1 MKYILWCCV
10 LLLGLSSCD
19 NSKELTPRIE
29 EIIDSEIVIPTPRLT
44 YEEQDILDAE
54 QKAFDEALAERAS
67 E

>member
-1 MKYILWCCV
+1 MKYILWCC
-10 LLLGLSSCD
+10 LLSLGLLSCD

-54 QKAFDEALAERAS
+54 QKAFNEALAERAS